1 MFQTAIDAY
10 LDFLFTEWGVKTL
23 IGKTQVRN
31 VRALGAMR
39 KVGAKVREEA
49 ERNGKLEYIWTL
61 EPSDRRPPRA

>member
-10 LDFLFTEWGVKTL
+10 LDFLFTDWGVTTL

-39 KVGAKVREEA
+39 KLGAKVLDEA

-61 EPSDRRPPRA
+61 DPQTRRPARV